1 MADFGTSPIRSEQRG
16 ARSSAPTFQWL
27 PDPWGS
33 TLHEAGAPTGTPFFG
48 ATAEIEASMNS
59 GIWNWREMPGETNDE
74 KWFHLVHRKPLRFYE
89 NDPSFT
95 KTAADGAQGGQPVN
109 LYVIDM
115 PLMFHSCPM
124 H

>member
-33 TLHEAGAPTGTPFFG
+33 TLHEAGAPTGTPLFG

-59 GIWNWREMPGETNDE
+59 GIWNWHETSGETYDE
-74 KWFHLVHRKPLRFYE
+74 RWFHFVHRKPLRVYE
-89 NDPSFT
+89 IEPAFT
-95 KTAADGAQGGQPVN
+95 MTADDGAQGGQPVN
-109 LYVIDM
+109 LM
-115 PLMFHSCPM
+115 
-124 H
+124 

>member
-1 MADFGTSPIRSEQRG
+1 M
-16 ARSSAPTFQWL
+16 
-27 PDPWGS
+27 
-33 TLHEAGAPTGTPFFG
+33 GTPFCG
-48 ATAEIEASMNS
+48 VTAEIEASMNS
-59 GIWNWREMPGETNDE
+59 GIWNWHETSGETYDE

-115 PLMFHSCPM
+115 PVMFHSCPM